1 MKGPAVGKLF
11 SGVSQVGRVLRRE
24 RRAGVRGVAGE
35 VELERRSLKVEERA
49 VIIDVTIL
57 CVCCFKSTSF

>member
-1 MKGPAVGKLF
+1 M
-11 SGVSQVGRVLRRE
+11 
-24 RRAGVRGVAGE
+24 AGE
-35 VELERRSLKVEERA
+35 AELERRSLKVEERA